1 MMIWKQG
8 LKKLRRLICFF
19 LDHRISLL
27 VRTLSDSS
35 ITAKVKCL
43 RCGKP
48 FIRTG
53 AVV

>member
-1 MMIWKQG
+1 MKVLRG
-8 LKKLRRLICFF
+8 FRRLVCFF

-27 VRTLSDSS
+27 VRTLSNSS

-48 FIRTG
+48 FVRTG

>member
-1 MMIWKQG
+1 MKILRK
-8 LKKLRRLICFF
+8 LKRLVCFV

-27 VRTLSDSS
+27 VRSLSDNS

-53 AVV
+53 AMV